1 MHKFIAIL
9 LIVLISLYLIIA
21 FISFVPNPSDWGN
34 CGRGVFIAVSLVIS
48 CVAAAIE
55 ESINNN

>member
-21 FISFVPNPSDWGN
+21 FISFVPNPSNWGDG
-34 CGRGVFIAVSLVIS
+34 GRGAFTIAVLVIS
-48 CVAAAIE
+48 CIAAAIE
-55 ESINNN
+55 ESCKN

>member
-21 FISFVPNPSDWGN
+21 FISFLPNPSDWGN
-34 CGRGVFIAVSLVIS
+34 GGRGAFTIAVLVIS

-55 ESINNN
+55 ESVNNK